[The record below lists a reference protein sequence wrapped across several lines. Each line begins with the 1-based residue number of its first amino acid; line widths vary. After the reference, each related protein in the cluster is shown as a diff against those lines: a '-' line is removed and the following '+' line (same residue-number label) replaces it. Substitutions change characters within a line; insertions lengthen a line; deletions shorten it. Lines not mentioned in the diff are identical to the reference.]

1 MYLKI
6 LIKTTMIKVAEP
18 IAQLPSFEEILI
30 AGERLKPVVTHTPLM
45 NNINLS
51 YQYNANVFLKREDLQ
66 VVRSYKIR
74 GAYNLMKSIPEDLLK
89 NGVVCASAGNHAQG
103 VAYSCQKLQV
113 PGTIFMPHTTPSQ
126 KVKQVKMFGRDFVE
140 VKLVGDTFD
149 DAYLEAKN
157 FGNQHNKVF
166 IHPFDDPKVIE
177 GQGTVGLEI
186 LEDAEGEID
195 YLFLPIGGGG
205 LASGVSTVFK
215 RLSPHTKII
224 GVEPSGAPAMKT
236 SIEKGYNTTLDKIDK
251 FVDGA
256 AVKRVGDITFEVCK
270 DLLHA
275 MIAVPEGKICTTILK
290 LYNEEAIVAEPAGA
304 LAIAALDFYKEEIK
318 GKNVVCVVSGSNNDI
333 TRTEEIKERSLL
345 YEGLKHYFIIRFPQ
359 RSGALREFLNDVLG
373 PTDDIAHFEYSK
385 KNSREKGP
393 ALVGIEL
400 QNKEDFEEL
409 IKRLDDKGF
418 PYEYLNDQ
426 QNLFHYLI

>member
-1 MYLKI
+1 
-6 LIKTTMIKVAEP
+6 MIKAAVTKM
-18 IAQLPSFEEILI
+18 ILPSFEKILL
-30 AGERLKPVVTHTPLM
+30 ARENLKSVATHTPLM

-51 YQYNANVFLKREDLQ
+51 YQYRANIFLKREDLQ

-74 GAYNLMKSIPEDLLK
+74 GAYNLMKSHNEELLK

-103 VAYSCQKLQV
+103 VAFSCQKLQV
-113 PGTIFMPHTTPSQ
+113 HGTIFMPHTTPSQ

-149 DAYLEAKN
+149 DAYLEARN
-157 FGNQHNKVF
+157 FGIQTNKVF

-195 YLFLPIGGGG
+195 YLFVPIGGGG
-205 LASGVSTVFK
+205 LAAGVATVFN
-215 RLSPHTKII
+215 RLSPRTKII
-224 GVEPSGAPAMKT
+224 GVEPSGASAMKL
-236 SIEKGYNTTLDKIDK
+236 SVEKGVNTTLDEIDK

-256 AVKRVGDITFEVCK
+256 AVKRVGEITFQVCK
-270 DLLHA
+270 DLLHTI
-275 MIAVPEGKICTTILK
+275 IAVPEGKICTTILK

-304 LAIAALDFYKEEIK
+304 LTIAALDFYKDEIK

-359 RSGALREFLNDVLG
+359 RSGALREFLNEVLG

-400 QNKEDFEEL
+400 QQREDLASL
-409 IKRLDDKGF
+409 IKRLDNKGF

>member
-1 MYLKI
+1 MLKAVDSQI
-6 LIKTTMIKVAEP
+6 QM
-18 IAQLPSFEEILI
+18 PSFEEILI
-30 AGERLKPVVTHTPLM
+30 AGERLKPVVTHTPLI
-45 NNINLS
+45 NNLNLS
-51 YQYNANVFLKREDLQ
+51 YQYQANIFLKREDLQ

-74 GAYNLMKSIPEDLLK
+74 GAFNLMSSLAPEVLE

-103 VAYSCQKLQV
+103 VAFSCQKLRV
-113 PGTIFMPHTTPSQ
+113 KGTIFMPHTTPSQ
-126 KVKQVKMFGRDFVE
+126 KVNQVRMFGRNYVE

-149 DAYLEAKN
+149 DSFLEAKKYSD
-157 FGNQHNKVF
+157 QESKIF

-186 LEDAEGEID
+186 LEDAEDKID

-205 LASGVSTVFK
+205 LAAGVATVFH
-215 RLSPHTKII
+215 RLSPQTQII
-224 GVEPSGAPAMKT
+224 GVEPTGAAAMKF
-236 SIEKGYNTTLDKIDK
+236 SIDQGKNSTLDKIDK

-256 AVKRVGDITFEVCK
+256 AVKRVGDITFEICK
-270 DLLHA
+270 KLLTKV
-275 MIAVPEGKICTTILK
+275 ITVPEGKICTTILK

-304 LAIAALDFYKEEIK
+304 LSIAVLDFFKDEIK

-359 RSGALREFLNDVLG
+359 RAGALREFLNDVLSS
-373 PTDDIAHFEYSK
+373 TDDIAHFEYSK

-393 ALVGIEL
+393 ALVGIEV
-400 QNKEDFEEL
+400 QKREDFDKL
-409 IKRLDDKGF
+409 IQRLDNKGF